1 MRFGQPGGR
10 DVGSGEHA
18 SLSPAALRWSK
29 EVKALE
35 AAQKAS
41 SEKSSEYNRRAARGR
56 RLFEDVQIGRGKHR
70 EGDDFGGTGDPR
82 KTARASRWDA
92 SWGPRQAGAR
102 FGRGI
107 LVITQM

>member
-70 EGDDFGGTGDPR
+70 EGATPLRSIACRIAEICFGF
-82 KTARASRWDA
+82 
-92 SWGPRQAGAR
+92 
-102 FGRGI
+102 FGS
-107 LVITQM
+107 VKSTMWV